1 MSSLPSGTVT
11 FLFTDIEGS
20 TRLAR
25 KHPELWEKSQDR
37 HHAILKSAME
47 VHKGYV
53 FKIIGDAFCVAF
65 HTAWDGLNAA
75 ADAQRKLQHE
85 DWGETPIKVRMG
97 LHTGSADL
105 IGSDYRGYLT
115 LAKVQR
121 VMSAAYG
128 GQVLLSNTSAE
139 LLHHELPG
147 GITLRDMKE
156 HRLKGFPEPERLWQI
171 IAPGLQL
178 GFPPLQSLTEIP
190 NNLPIQP
197 TPFIGRTAQIVAV
210 KELLQR
216 EDVHLVTLLGPGGTG
231 KTRLSLRVAQEMLD
245 HFTHGALFVPLA
257 DDTDSNQ
264 FILRVAHQL
273 EIREGG
279 RPLLENIKDYLRDK
293 KLLLLLDNF
302 EQLVSA
308 APVVA
313 ELLAAA
319 PQLKIITS
327 SRIALHLHGERE
339 YPVPPLDVPQR
350 ELTLEALAEY
360 ESVRLFVER
369 ARAAQ
374 PNFSLTKDNA
384 SFVTEICLRLDGLPL
399 AIELAAARVK
409 LLSPQAILARL
420 DEQLKLLT
428 GGGRDLPSRHQSLRN
443 TLEWS
448 YTLLNEDEKQ
458 LYACLSVFVGGF
470 TFEAAET
477 VCNAENK
484 FEILEGLTALV
495 DNSLLRQ
502 EGTPDGELRFSMLE
516 IIRAYAVER
525 LAESGETPA
534 LQANHAQYF
543 GNIILNQAGLEVYSS
558 KSQQWLTWFERELDN
573 IRATLHWSLATPQG
587 IQIGVG
593 LIFMLFWF
601 WYRRGYFTEGQQ
613 WAEKF
618 LAVPAVQN
626 SPPMR
631 ALALASS
638 GMMALWQGQQETAL
652 GKLQETLAIQQQLE
666 DDRMVAASQMANGI
680 AFINMGRDGD
690 AQPLLQQAGQFFKQ
704 AGIDYFHGLTLVH
717 LGNAELGLG
726 HMEQARAYHEEAL
739 GKARDIHENWL
750 IAFALNNL
758 GEVARTQGQFDIARK
773 YYEECETLL
782 PDSGDKGDRARFV
795 HSLGYIAQHEGNY
808 ERAESQFTSSLTMFR
823 RLGNRR
829 GMAECM
835 AGLAGLKAR
844 QGKAEWGAVMLSAAE
859 SVLKITGGAWW
870 PADRVEVEANQE
882 FIRSALGAAELRAAQ
897 KRGRAMTLEQ
907 ALAFAS
913 ET

>member
-1 MSSLPSGTVT
+1 
-11 FLFTDIEGS
+11 
-20 TRLAR
+20 
-25 KHPELWEKSQDR
+25 
-37 HHAILKSAME
+37 
-47 VHKGYV
+47 
-53 FKIIGDAFCVAF
+53 
-65 HTAWDGLNAA
+65 
-75 ADAQRKLQHE
+75 LQ
-85 DWGETPIKVRMG
+85 
-97 LHTGSADL
+97 
-105 IGSDYRGYLT
+105 
-115 LAKVQR
+115 
-121 VMSAAYG
+121 
-128 GQVLLSNTSAE
+128 
-139 LLHHELPG
+139 
-147 GITLRDMKE
+147 
-156 HRLKGFPEPERLWQI
+156 
-171 IAPGLQL
+171 
-178 GFPPLQSLTEIP
+178 
-190 NNLPIQP
+190 
-197 TPFIGRTAQIVAV
+197 
-210 KELLQR
+210 
-216 EDVHLVTLLGPGGTG
+216 
-231 KTRLSLRVAQEMLD
+231 VAQEVLD
-245 HFTHGALFVPLA
+245 HFPNGVFFVPLA
-257 DDTDSNQ
+257 DDTDSNR
-264 FILRVAHQL
+264 FISRVAQQL
-273 EIREGG
+273 EVREGG
-279 RPLLENIKDYLRDK
+279 RPLLDNVKDYLRNK
-293 KLLLLLDNF
+293 QLLLVLDNF
-302 EQLVSA
+302 EQLISA

-313 ELLAAA
+313 DLLAAA
-319 PQLKIITS
+319 PQLKVITS
-327 SRIALHLHGERE
+327 SRIALKLQGERE
-339 YPVPPLDVPQR
+339 YPVPPLETPRR
-350 ELTLEALAEY
+350 ELTVDELTGY

-374 PNFSLTKDNA
+374 PNFSLTQDNA
-384 SFVTEICLRLDGLPL
+384 SAVTEICLRLDGLPL
-399 AIELAAARVK
+399 ALELAAARAK
-409 LLSPQAILARL
+409 LLPPQAILSRL
-420 DEQLKLLT
+420 DDSLKLLT
-428 GGGRDLPSRHQSLRN
+428 SGARDLPTRHQTLRN

-448 YTLLNEDEKQ
+448 YSLLNDDEKR
-458 LYACLSVFVGGF
+458 LYARLGVFVGGF
-470 TFEAAET
+470 TLEAAEA
-477 VCNAENK
+477 VCNTENK
-484 FEILEGLTALV
+484 FNILDGLTALV

-502 EGTPDGELRFSMLE
+502 EEINGEPRFSMLE
-516 IIRAYAVER
+516 TIRAYAVER
-525 LAESGETPA
+525 LAESGKMPA
-534 LQANHAQYF
+534 MQANHAQYF

-573 IRATLHWSLATPQG
+573 IRATLNWSLATPQG

-626 SPPMR
+626 IPPMR

-652 GKLQETLAIQQQLE
+652 GKLQETLTIQQQLE
-666 DDRMVAASQMANGI
+666 DDRMVATSQMANGI

-726 HMEQARAYHEEAL
+726 HTEQARAYHEEAL

-808 ERAESQFTSSLTMFR
+808 ERAESQFRSSLTMFR
-823 RLGNRR
+823 QLGNRR

-844 QGKAEWGAVMLSAAE
+844 QGKADWGAVMLSAAE
-859 SVLKITGGAWW
+859 TVLKVTGGAWW

-882 FIRSALGAAELRAAQ
+882 FICSTLGDAELSAAQ
-897 KRGRAMTLEQ
+897 KKGRAMTLEQ

>member
-25 KHPELWEKSQDR
+25 KHPELWEKLQDR

-458 LYACLSVFVGGF
+458 LYVCLSVFVGGF